1 MHFQALGLALTASL
15 VLVAATSAPSP
26 AFDLFQLAGRS
37 DEHEHHSAVAPLLE
51 LNETE
56 VGLYHQPTPP
66 SYYTIDWEDPEQAS
80 ARHPGLII
88 THAIFMS
95 LAFFVCLPMGIALRS
110 VKHSLHGVAVFAF
123 YASFFLACAA
133 SSVYRKLTPDMYPNA
148 SHARHGYSVLVVA
161 LALTLVDTLGALH
174 RIVTFARTA
183 KHYTLLGFA
192 NALLGREDPDSKG
205 SGAEYIGL
213 IAEEPDSVE
222 DVKGHGRHSYD
233 DPDSHS
239 SQAFNHGNTEQ
250 WANHVRS
257 HSMLSDGTVF
267 GPGSPNSDVTLH
279 DTHFPLPR
287 TSLLRRIG
295 RAAFATTERA
305 LVFAGF
311 GLFLTGIVIYTGG
324 CRQNYLNVCLAHLI
338 KGGIFWSYGL
348 ISFARFLGGGAEL
361 GWAWNRAPTSGYP
374 TGEFVESFIIFLY
387 GITNTWMERFGAN
400 PEDPYTTKQIQ
411 HIGIAIMFWFAGLV
425 GMNPF
430 YIAPELAEPHSTI
443 GMALE
448 SKRIRRWLAALAV
461 DTSESVA
468 EPATYT
474 SSFNPFPALVI
485 GVTGAVMAAH
495 FQTYLFQ
502 VQIHALWGNL
512 LLAFAV
518 LRCLTYFFLWVAP
531 PRSTLPSRPPTEAV
545 GSFFLACGGVS
556 FMFSTEEVTIAA
568 MRRGRDDIMMF
579 AVSAVAI
586 TCLAFCWTICVVA
599 FHGWLKTRTKPAVS
613 YHSAA

>member
-15 VLVAATSAPSP
+15 VLVAAVSP
-26 AFDLFQLAGRS
+26 PASDLLQLVGRS
-37 DEHEHHSAVAPLLE
+37 DEHGHHHSAVAPLLE

-56 VGLYHQPTPP
+56 VGLRHQPTPP

-88 THAIFMS
+88 THAVFMS
-95 LAFFVCLPMGIALRS
+95 LAFFVWLPMGIALRS
-110 VKHSLHGVAVFAF
+110 IKHSLHGVTVFAF

-133 SSVYRKLTPDMYPNA
+133 SSIYGKLTPDMYPNA
-148 SHARHGYSVLVVA
+148 SHARHGYSVFVIA
-161 LALTLVDTLGALH
+161 LALTLIDTLGALH
-174 RIVTFARTA
+174 RIGTFARNA
-183 KHYTLLGFA
+183 KYYTVKGFA
-192 NALLGREDPDSKG
+192 KALLSREDPDSKG

-213 IAEEPDSVE
+213 ASEEPVS
-222 DVKGHGRHSYD
+222 
-233 DPDSHS
+233 
-239 SQAFNHGNTEQ
+239 FNHGNAEQ
-250 WANHVRS
+250 YVPS
-257 HSMLSDGTVF
+257 HSS
-267 GPGSPNSDVTLH
+267 
-279 DTHFPLPR
+279 PLPR
-287 TSLLRRIG
+287 ASLPRRIG
-295 RAAFATTERA
+295 RAAFAITERV
-305 LVFAGF
+305 LVLAGF
-311 GLFLTGIVIYTGG
+311 GLFLTGIIVYTGG
-324 CRQNYLNVCLAHLI
+324 CRQNFLNVCLAHLI
-338 KGGIFWSYGL
+338 KGGIFWCYGL
-348 ISFARFLGGGAEL
+348 ISFARFLGFGADL
-361 GWAWNRAPTSGYP
+361 GWAWNRTPTFGHL

-387 GITNTWMERFGAN
+387 GITNTWMERFDAN
-400 PEDPYTTKQIQ
+400 PGDPYTTKQIQ
-411 HIGIAIMFWFAGLV
+411 HIGIALMFWFAGL
-425 GMNPF
+425 
-430 YIAPELAEPHSTI
+430 L
-443 GMALE
+443 GMAIE
-448 SKRIRRWLAALAV
+448 SRRIRRWLAALAM
-461 DTSESVA
+461 DTSETVT

-586 TCLAFCWTICVVA
+586 TCLAFCWTLCVVA
-599 FHGWLKTRTKPAVS
+599 FNGWVKTRTKPAVS
-613 YHSAA
+613 YQGAA